1 VNFNVFYFYF
11 SPLLSRLLSCR
22 QHFGQWWLLEPGV
35 GSIRERSRTHQRRL
49 PSQPVPTWPECWCR
63 CPPPVHDCPIGCGHG
78 RTPSC
83 NGCFIDQVAASPLPR
98 LSLEFK
104 YGRKRRK
111 ELSAVIR
118 VTLLIK
124 NRMLWILRSWAS
136 PAAAS
141 VRPDIHQSELLAVGS
156 WRRRGRKE
164 RLLLATLEIWSNSGT
179 RLRHAG
185 KCSGSFR
192 CEGNA

>member
-1 VNFNVFYFYF
+1 
-11 SPLLSRLLSCR
+11 
-22 QHFGQWWLLEPGV
+22 
-35 GSIRERSRTHQRRL
+35 
-49 PSQPVPTWPECWCR
+49 
-63 CPPPVHDCPIGCGHG
+63 
-78 RTPSC
+78 
-83 NGCFIDQVAASPLPR
+83 VAASPLPR